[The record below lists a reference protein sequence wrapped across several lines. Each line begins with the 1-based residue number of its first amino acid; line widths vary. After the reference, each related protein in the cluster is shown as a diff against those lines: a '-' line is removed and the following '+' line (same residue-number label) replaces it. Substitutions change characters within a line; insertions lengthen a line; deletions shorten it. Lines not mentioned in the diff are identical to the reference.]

1 VVNGDQGI
9 NYTYKELPLE
19 A

>member
-9 NYTYKELPLE
+9 KYTYKELPLK